1 MEGTT
6 RTARIRELNDNFRQ
20 AVGTGMP
27 GHYVMTDGVA
37 ALPPETITELWSRV
51 RDYEDF
57 TPDNDPYGE
66 HDFGAFE
73 AGDLGKLFWKIDC
86 YDADLTYGSED
97 PADPEKTTR
106 VLTLM
111 LAHEY

>member
-1 MEGTT
+1 MEGDA
-6 RTARIRELNDNFRQ
+6 RTERIRELNDQFRR
-20 AVGTGMP
+20 AIGIGRG

-37 ALPPETITELWSRV
+37 ALSPETIAMLWRWV
-51 RDYEDF
+51 RDFDDF
-57 TPDNDPYGE
+57 TADNDPHGE

-73 AGDLGKLFWKIDC
+73 AGDLGRLFWKVDY
-86 YDADLTYGSED
+86 YDSSLTYGSED
-97 PADPEKTTR
+97 PADEAKTTR

>member
-1 MEGTT
+1 
-6 RTARIRELNDNFRQ
+6 
-20 AVGTGMP
+20 
-27 GHYVMTDGVA
+27 MTEPWA
-37 ALPPETITELWSRV
+37 RV

-86 YDADLTYGSED
+86 YDTELSYGSED

-106 VLTLM
+106 VLTLT